1 MKKISKICINS
12 SIFISSNILM
22 LMLYKETTN
31 ATPLHSYSKLST
43 VQLLSE
49 VITNPTGAFISK
61 IPNGK
66 LKASFL
72 HSGRNIRAIDI
83 FAVKSASTV
92 QVKKTNDSNFERML
106 ASKHQRTLVS
116 EGVAFKVFTKSKL
129 GLDKEIIFTTEN
141 ENIVVTSEK
150 GIGTPHH
157 VFKKTILEFGDGP
170 STSTQAS
177 SLSPEPKIT
186 VTRYSLSNEKAKE
199 FDIEKTSI
207 YDPSNSKLISQ
218 IEKNKTAGY
227 TESIMRHEDNMKTK
241 IIEHTDGR
249 TDTFLINSTGEILT
263 STLMD
268 KNRNVTITKKVN
280 QDTYLKNKYSSNKIL
295 LENEI
300 STPTTSEIKTYDE
313 KGNITSTKI
322 IDKLSDGSTF
332 ETIISSSSGITY
344 ERRND
349 GSLISITSTTSNGEI
364 FKQDFDVNNKPLN
377 NPYKIN

>member
-1 MKKISKICINS
+1 MKKFSKICINS
-12 SIFISSNILM
+12 SIFISSNIFI
-22 LMLYKETTN
+22 LMLYGEKSN
-31 ATPLHSYSKLST
+31 ATPISKPST
-43 VQLLSE
+43 VRLLSE
-49 VITNPTGAFISK
+49 VIRSPHSAFIRKLS
-61 IPNGK
+61 NGN
-66 LKASFL
+66 LKGNFL
-72 HSGRNIRAIDI
+72 HSGQNTTALHV
-83 FAVKSASTV
+83 FSVKSGALV
-92 QVKKTNDSNFERML
+92 DVKKTHDGNFYPL
-106 ASKHQRTLVS
+106 STSKYQRRLEG
-116 EGVAFKVFTKSKL
+116 EGVNFRIYTHSKS
-129 GLDKEIIFTTEN
+129 GLKKKINISMEN
-141 ENIVVTSEK
+141 GNLIVNSIK
-150 GIGTPHH
+150 GIGTPDYILKRT
-157 VFKKTILEFGDGP
+157 VLEFGDGA
-170 STSTQAS
+170 STSSQS
-177 SLSPEPKIT
+177 SSSSSTPKIT
-186 VTRYSLSNEKAKE
+186 VTRYSSFDEASNS
-199 FDIEKTSI
+199 FNVEKTSI

-268 KNRNVTITKKVN
+268 KNRNVTITKKISSN
-280 QDTYLKNKYSSNKIL
+280 TYSRNKYSSNKIL

>member
-1 MKKISKICINS
+1 
-12 SIFISSNILM
+12 
-22 LMLYKETTN
+22 
-31 ATPLHSYSKLST
+31 
-43 VQLLSE
+43 
-49 VITNPTGAFISK
+49 
-61 IPNGK
+61 
-66 LKASFL
+66 
-72 HSGRNIRAIDI
+72 
-83 FAVKSASTV
+83 
-92 QVKKTNDSNFERML
+92 
-106 ASKHQRTLVS
+106 
-116 EGVAFKVFTKSKL
+116 
-129 GLDKEIIFTTEN
+129 
-141 ENIVVTSEK
+141 
-150 GIGTPHH
+150 
-157 VFKKTILEFGDGP
+157 
-170 STSTQAS
+170 
-177 SLSPEPKIT
+177 
-186 VTRYSLSNEKAKE
+186 
-199 FDIEKTSI
+199 
-207 YDPSNSKLISQ
+207 
-218 IEKNKTAGY
+218 
-227 TESIMRHEDNMKTK
+227 MRHEDNMKTK